1 MTRVISL
8 LPGVKSN
15 LSEGLQV
22 PNRLSFYV
30 EQLNPGTL
38 VHNLLGAWALRG
50 ALDLEAFHQALD
62 ALMIILRG
70 QPSSHLAREAWYRN

>member
-1 MTRVISL
+1 
-8 LPGVKSN
+8 
-15 LSEGLQV
+15 
-22 PNRLSFYV
+22 
-30 EQLNPGTL
+30 
-38 VHNLLGAWALRG
+38 LGAWALRG